1 MSDPLLSI
9 VIPIYNVEKYLSACL
24 ESVVAQTYK
33 NLEIICIDDGS
44 TDSSGKI
51 LDGFAKKDSRIKAIR
66 QEKNRGLSAARNRG
80 ISEATGEYITFVDSD
95 DWIDPETCEKTVRK
109 ICEEKADVLIF
120 PYVREFRK
128 QSKPKRIFDSE
139 TRVFNEKETRELIYR
154 RCVGLTGKDLARPEH
169 ADSIGCACGKIY
181 RADIIRENG
190 LSFVDL
196 SVLGTAEDVL
206 FNIGYFSFCRSAVYE
221 DEYFYHYRRT
231 VSSSVTSTYK
241 KDLISKRL
249 TLFSLI
255 EKILTEK
262 NESEDFY
269 EALQN
274 RIALSIIGDGLNEI
288 SAPASPKEIKKNL
301 KDILCNKTYSK
312 ALKQLSIKEMPLHW
326 KAFFICAK
334 MKFAGGVYLLLRY
347 MEKARK

>member
-1 MSDPLLSI
+1 MSDPLLS
-9 VIPIYNVEKYLSACL
+9 VIIPVYNVEKYLSECL
-24 ESVVAQTYK
+24 ESVINQTYK
-33 NLEIICIDDGS
+33 NLEIICIDDCS

-66 QEKNRGLSAARNRG
+66 QEKNSGPSAARNRG
-80 ISEATGEYITFVDSD
+80 IGEANGEYIMFVDSD
-95 DWIDPETCEKTVRK
+95 DWIDRETCEKTVRK
-109 ICEEKADVLIF
+109 IYEENADVLIF
-120 PYVREFRK
+120 SYTREFQK

-154 RCVGLTGKDLARPEH
+154 RSVGLTGKDLARPEH
-169 ADSIGCACGKIY
+169 ADSIGCSCGKIY
-181 RADIIRENG
+181 RTDIIKENG
-190 LSFVDL
+190 LSFVDI

-206 FNIGYFSFCRSAVYE
+206 FNIGYFSFCRSAVYA

-231 VSSSVTSTYK
+231 VSSSVTSSYK
-241 KDLISKRL
+241 KDLIKKRY

-269 EALQN
+269 EVLQN
-274 RIALSIIGDGLNEI
+274 RIALSIIGDGLYELL
-288 SAPASPKEIKKNL
+288 APTSPKEIKKKL
-301 KDILCNKTYSK
+301 KDILCSETYSK
-312 ALKQLSIKEMPLHW
+312 ALKQLSVKEMPLHW
-326 KAFFICAK
+326 KVFFICAK
-334 MKFAGGVYLLLRY
+334 MKFTDGVYMLLRY